1 MVVNLFPSFFSQIAA
16 ENEHNKENLCD
27 MEKAKNMVLE
37 TTNVVI
43 RIKNLKVFKVNEWKW
58 NFYLNASSCSKLYG
72 VKLKCGD
79 LFFAPFDKN
88 LFYTSHFRSFMM
100 NECDDGKKLEKKYK
114 GNFSKLIKVNY
125 VVTEKIFL

>member
-43 RIKNLKVFKVNEWKW
+43 RIKNLKVFKVNE
-58 NFYLNASSCSKLYG
+58 
-72 VKLKCGD
+72 
-79 LFFAPFDKN
+79 
-88 LFYTSHFRSFMM
+88 
-100 NECDDGKKLEKKYK
+100 
-114 GNFSKLIKVNY
+114 
-125 VVTEKIFL
+125 